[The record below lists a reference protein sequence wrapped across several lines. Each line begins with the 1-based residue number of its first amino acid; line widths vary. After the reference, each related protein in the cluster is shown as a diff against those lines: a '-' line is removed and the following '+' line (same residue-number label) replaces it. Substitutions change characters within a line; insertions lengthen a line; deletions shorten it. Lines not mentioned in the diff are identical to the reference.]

1 MSLTPGTLRD
11 LPEITAM
18 AEFRSMGLPATAA
31 TAEVTETTE
40 TVIAGLRTGAEEDW
54 LNFDLPEVMG
64 VVMDLG
70 YQWRSYCILS
80 SILR

>member
-11 LPEITAM
+11 LPETTAM

-31 TAEVTETTE
+31 TAGVTETTG

-54 LNFDLPEVMG
+54 LDFSLPEAVGVM
-64 VVMDLG
+64 VDLG
-70 YQWRSYCILS
+70 CQWRSCCILL